1 MTGARGIIGSIDTR
15 KFPAHVLLKQ
25 SSIEKTVLRY
35 HKTTPHKLSNET
47 KPILPEPS
55 SDTFI
60 EFYVSSA
67 PTSSNIRVLHD
78 ERDLEVDPFVEKCFE
93 SFQYFADKN
102 AESVSQSETIS
113 ITQLGKAIQ
122 RIIYTITPS
131 HINGVADYFGLLDD
145 PNTMLSWDDF
155 KQFLRQVLKTQP
167 GVDEVDENRFHDQK
181 KDDQKKDSEHSKA
194 FHSEVRKLMKSNSSQ
209 SELSSEYGG
218 NSGSNLEPVANG
230 NTVYLSSLSGGPGL
244 NASKNFAK
252 DEMVDIYRREEIF
265 KRKLRMKDEKGD

>member
-1 MTGARGIIGSIDTR
+1 MTAASGMIGSIDTR

-25 SSIEKTVLRY
+25 SSIEKTVMRY
-35 HKTTPHKLSNET
+35 HKTAPHKLSNET
-47 KPILPEPS
+47 KPISPESS

-67 PTSSNIRVLHD
+67 PTSSHIRVLHD
-78 ERDLEVDPFVEKCFE
+78 ERDLDVDSFVEKCFE
-93 SFQYFADKN
+93 SFQCFASKN
-102 AESVSQSETIS
+102 EESNSHGRSETIS

-145 PNTMLSWDDF
+145 PNAMLSWDDF

-167 GVDEVDENRFHDQK
+167 GVDEVDENRIHDQN
-181 KDDQKKDSEHSKA
+181 KDDEHSKA
-194 FHSEVRKLMKSNSSQ
+194 FHSEVRKLMKSKSSK
-209 SELSSEYGG
+209 SELSSEYSG
-218 NSGSNLEPVANG
+218 NSGPNLEPVVNG

-265 KRKLRMKDEKGD
+265 KRKLRMKDKKGD